1 MQLDKQSDF
10 SSSAAAS
17 TAGEGTCV
25 VPVSHYWYVNHMYNE
40 EIKRIEKEN
49 GVNIKAEVNV
59 VFEAGQKDGSPQ
71 KALSEFINLV
81 QKCLGESHGSVIPLK
96 SLDAEE
102 LKDTLKIIKRPE
114 NKLLLALSSQEMTV
128 YGPRQSQDA
137 ISESLNATQ
146 KTPTDAYNFAG
157 EFTWPTPHTSLGIG
171 KNPLV
176 DAGLTFEEGYWRLM
190 TTSFGECIDKI
201 KAKFGVHLKESGI
214 GQGKVEVKAVHKSS
228 GGNASMESHAVRAL
242 LRLYQKIATSPM
254 NLPQQHGVSDSPK
267 NLSNVYTSEGASSG
281 PVPNGQS
288 GHGTFK
294 TDASTEE
301 GATAGDDK
309 DENCPICMDT
319 FTKKKKLTCKH
330 EFCAECLS
338 RSIKSIG
345 PICPVCKD
353 VFGIVKG
360 DQPDGRMSSY
370 VSPSQIPGFQNCG
383 TIIINYDIRAGNQ
396 TVNVNLNILGHCVDF
411 VIWKLISNT
420 VVNYVYDLLS
430 FCRKSIQILES
441 TIMVFKEQHIFQTT
455 KRATKCCAC

>member
-10 SSSAAAS
+10 SSSAALS

-40 EIKRIEKEN
+40 EIRRIEKKN

-59 VFEAGQKDGSPQ
+59 VFEAGQKHGSPQ

-81 QKCLGESHGSVIPLK
+81 QKCLGESHGSVIPLQ

-128 YGPRQSQDA
+128 YGPRKSQDA
-137 ISESLNATQ
+137 ISKSLNATQ
-146 KTPTDAYNFAG
+146 KSPTNTYNFA
-157 EFTWPTPHTSLGIG
+157 EESTWPSPHTLLDIG
-171 KNPLV
+171 MSVKDPLV
-176 DAGLTFEEGYWRLM
+176 SAGLTFEEGYWRLM
-190 TTSFGECIDKI
+190 NTSFGECIDKI

-214 GQGKVEVKAVHKSS
+214 SQGKVEVKAVHKSS
-228 GGNASMESHAVRAL
+228 KGNASMESHAVRAL
-242 LRLYQKIATSPM
+242 LRLYQKIATSPL
-254 NLPQQHGVSDSPK
+254 NSAQHHGASDSPK

-281 PVPNGQS
+281 PVPNAQS

-319 FTKKKKLTCKH
+319 FTKKEELKCKH
-330 EFCAECLS
+330 EFCAECMTQ
-338 RSIKSIG
+338 SIKSMG

-353 VFGIVKG
+353 VFGIIKG

-370 VSPSQIPGFQNCG
+370 FSASQLPGFQKCG
-383 TIIINYDIRAGNQ
+383 TIVISYDIPHGKQ
-396 TVNVNLNILGHCVDF
+396 TVNVFI
-411 VIWKLISNT
+411 
-420 VVNYVYDLLS
+420 
-430 FCRKSIQILES
+430 
-441 TIMVFKEQHIFQTT
+441 
-455 KRATKCCAC
+455 